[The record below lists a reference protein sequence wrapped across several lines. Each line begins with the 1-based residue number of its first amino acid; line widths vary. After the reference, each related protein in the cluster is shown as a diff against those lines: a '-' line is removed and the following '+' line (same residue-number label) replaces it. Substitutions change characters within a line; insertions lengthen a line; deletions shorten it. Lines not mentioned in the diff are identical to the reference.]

1 MTKTTALRALFAGA
15 GVAAAGAMG
24 MAVASAD
31 DGTQQAD
38 LGGAAQLV
46 DGDTVQQW
54 TVGGLRPSGDT
65 IDYTPGGSLWEA
77 TATNTSVAGGN
88 IPFVP
93 GFSARGG
100 DDTYPVLWG
109 VASPQGVNPA
119 GLAAGQSSTG
129 KLYFDVTGA
138 NPNQIVFADDGR
150 DIAVWVT
157 PPPPPASGGSAPAAV
172 YSPPASV
179 GVMPAPPA
187 VAPAAPA
194 ATAPAPAAPKAPAP
208 GAAGTPVTPPA
219 ATGSQGTPLPATGS
233 QGTPL
238 PAGSTPAATTPAPAS
253 TAAPASPAPTSPS
266 PASPSPANAAPASPS
281 AAATPAPSGGSQG
294 TPLTAP
300 TTTVVPTPG
309 T

>member
-1 MTKTTALRALFAGA
+1 MTKTTVLRALFAGA

-31 DGTQQAD
+31 DGTQAN

-46 DGDTVQQW
+46 DGGTVQQW
-54 TVGGLRPSGDT
+54 TVGGLRPSGDV
-65 IDYTPGGSLWEA
+65 IDYAPAGSLWEA

-100 DDTYPVLWG
+100 ADSYPVLWG

-119 GLAAGQSSTG
+119 GLAPGQSSTG

-138 NPNQIVFADDGR
+138 SPDRVAFSDGGH
-150 DIAVWVT
+150 DLAVWVT
-157 PPPPPASGGSAPAAV
+157 PPPPPAAAGGGSPATV
-172 YSPPASV
+172 YSPPAS
-179 GVMPAPPA
+179 GGAA
-187 VAPAAPA
+187 AAPA
-194 ATAPAPAAPKAPAP
+194 ATAPAAPAAPAPAAS
-208 GAAGTPVTPPA
+208 GSQGTPAPA

-238 PAGSTPAATTPAPAS
+238 PAGSTPAPASAAPASTPAATPAPAS
-253 TAAPASPAPTSPS
+253 QAPASQ
-266 PASPSPANAAPASPS
+266 APASQAPASSS
-281 AAATPAPSGGSQG
+281 ATATPAPASGSQG

-300 TTTVVPTPG
+300 TTTAVPAPG
-309 T
+309 A

>member
-1 MTKTTALRALFAGA
+1 MTKTTVLRALFAGA

-46 DGDTVQQW
+46 DGATVQQW
-54 TVGGLRPSGDT
+54 TVGGLRPSGDA
-65 IDYTPGGSLWEA
+65 IPYAPAGALWEA

-100 DDTYPVLWG
+100 ADSYPVLWG

-119 GLAAGQSSTG
+119 GLAPGQSSTG

-138 NPNQIVFADDGR
+138 SPDRVAFSDGGH
-150 DIAVWVT
+150 DMAVWVT
-157 PPPPPASGGSAPAAV
+157 PPPPPAAAGGGAPAAV
-172 YSPPASV
+172 YSPPAGA
-179 GVMPAPPA
+179 GVMP
-187 VAPAAPA
+187 APA
-194 ATAPAPAAPKAPAP
+194 ATAPAAPAAPAPA
-208 GAAGTPVTPPA
+208 AAGSQGTPAPA
-219 ATGSQGTPLPATGS
+219 AGSQGTPLPATGS

-238 PAGSTPAATTPAPAS
+238 PAGSTPAPASAAPASTPPASSPAPASQAPATQSPASQTPASSSATATPAPAS
-253 TAAPASPAPTSPS
+253 
-266 PASPSPANAAPASPS
+266 
-281 AAATPAPSGGSQG
+281 GSQG

-300 TTTVVPTPG
+300 TTTVVPAPG
-309 T
+309 A

>member
-1 MTKTTALRALFAGA
+1 MTKTTVLRALFAGA

-31 DGTQQAD
+31 DGTQAN

-46 DGDTVQQW
+46 DGGTVQQW
-54 TVGGLRPSGDT
+54 TVGGLRPSGDV
-65 IDYTPGGSLWEA
+65 IDYAPAGSLWEA

-100 DDTYPVLWG
+100 ADSYPVLWG

-119 GLAAGQSSTG
+119 GLAPGQSSTG

-138 NPNQIVFADDGR
+138 SPDRVAFSDGGH
-150 DIAVWVT
+150 DLAVWVT
-157 PPPPPASGGSAPAAV
+157 PPPPPAAAGGGAPATV
-172 YSPPASV
+172 YSPPAS
-179 GVMPAPPA
+179 GGAA
-187 VAPAAPA
+187 AAPA
-194 ATAPAPAAPKAPAP
+194 ATAPAAPAP
-208 GAAGTPVTPPA
+208 AATGSQGTPAPA

-238 PAGSTPAATTPAPAS
+238 PAGSTPAPASAAPASTPAATPAPAS
-253 TAAPASPAPTSPS
+253 QAPASQ
-266 PASPSPANAAPASPS
+266 APASQAPASSS
-281 AAATPAPSGGSQG
+281 ATATPAPASGSQG

-300 TTTVVPTPG
+300 TTTVVPAPG
-309 T
+309 A